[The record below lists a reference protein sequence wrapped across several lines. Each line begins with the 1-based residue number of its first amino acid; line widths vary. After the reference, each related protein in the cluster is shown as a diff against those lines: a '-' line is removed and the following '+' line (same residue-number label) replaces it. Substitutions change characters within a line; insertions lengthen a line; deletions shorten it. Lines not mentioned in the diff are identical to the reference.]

1 MTKQN
6 TTNQAMSLT
15 PVYEI
20 IRLKAERRKLPKK
33 YLAEKLESYTIRTPG
48 DFGALAMRFIGDED
62 REVFLVA
69 CVSVKNEVLSLHR
82 CHVGTLNSSMVSPR
96 EVFKTAIMQN
106 AASIII
112 AHNHPSSN
120 VEPSPED
127 IGVTNRLVESG
138 QLLGIEVLDH
148 LIVSNHRYLSLREKG
163 FMM

>member
-1 MTKQN
+1 MSKDKLTIVPVSLNPLPAEVSTSVPSPVAAVPSCVIK
-6 TTNQAMSLT
+6 TTFGEISLFN
-15 PVYEI
+15 
-20 IRLKAERRKLPKK
+20 
-33 YLAEKLESYTIRTPG
+33 G
-48 DFGALAMRFIGDED
+48 
-62 REVFLVA
+62 LVA

-127 IGVTNRLVESG
+127 IEVTKRLVESG

>member
-1 MTKQN
+1 
-6 TTNQAMSLT
+6 
-15 PVYEI
+15 
-20 IRLKAERRKLPKK
+20 
-33 YLAEKLESYTIRTPG
+33 
-48 DFGALAMRFIGDED
+48 
-62 REVFLVA
+62 
-69 CVSVKNEVLSLHR
+69 
-82 CHVGTLNSSMVSPR
+82 MVSPR

-127 IGVTNRLVESG
+127 IEVTNRLVESG